1 MQIFR
6 HLKSIIDLQGMP
18 SKNRRVVLFS
28 EGNNHWNFIKPIAK
42 YLIDHKSR
50 LAPIYVTQSVNDR
63 GLATVDQ
70 EIPAFVVGSKS
81 VRDYLLSNIE
91 CDFLITSTPEL
102 GLRRVRRSPLCK
114 HYAYVQ
120 HSINSLHMA
129 YQEGAFNFFDT
140 VFCSGSHHQRE
151 IDLICALFNLPKK
164 RVIEMRYEP
173 IFELRSLTDAYHEE
187 SHRAVRPI
195 NHALIAP
202 TWSEHSL
209 IEGNVVLPYIKKFL
223 DLGIKVTLRPHPET
237 TKHNYR
243 LITRIEEDLRDQSGF
258 TLNLDLTH
266 TADLLEADV
275 LLTDWSGVAF
285 DFALGLGKPV
295 LFVDT
300 PPKVHNKNYGRID
313 EIPIEERCRDFLG
326 IRIKSAL
333 ELPEALSR
341 LETGSVVMKRSFERF
356 FDKKPELALEEL
368 FRSALVEQD
377 HLM

>member
-151 IDLICALFNLPKK
+151 IDLICGLFKLPKK
-164 RVIEMRYEP
+164 RAIEMRYEP
-173 IFELRSLTDAYHEE
+173 IFELRSLTDTSDEE
-187 SHRAVRPI
+187 SHCAVREV

-202 TWSEHSL
+202 TWSDHSL
-209 IEGNVVLPYIKKFL
+209 IESNMVLPYIKTLL
-223 DLGIKVTLRPHPET
+223 DLGKKVTLRPHPET
-237 TKHNYR
+237 TKHHSR
-243 LITRIEEDLRDQSGF
+243 LISRIKEDFRDQSGF

-266 TADLLEADV
+266 TEDLLRADV
-275 LLTDWSGVAF
+275 LITDWSGVAF

-300 PPKVHNKNYGRID
+300 PPKIHNKNHGQID

-326 IRIKSAL
+326 IRIESAL
-333 ELPEALSR
+333 DLPEALSR
-341 LETGSVVMKRSFERF
+341 LETGSFVMKPSFERF
-356 FDKKPELALEEL
+356 FDKEPALALDEL
-368 FRSALVEQD
+368 FRSALVE
-377 HLM
+377 